1 MINMM
6 DIIPSNFWWNRI
18 TGPNFIVNSVARSLS
33 EGKSVFLLIPDD
45 LPWRAEMR
53 AIIENAYRQ
62 DYGNSNVYFSPVD
75 VSEECQEEMPGDYI
89 LKTFAKKNQTGYRQ
103 GSSQSIQSYIINK
116 GILNNRIIWVKGL
129 TNRSIKIWKDFCE
142 AFNSSSLE
150 TGLFVIEINESIKCV
165 DSDHI
170 SVINYSSFV
179 NPYDVQLFSQYLL
192 FDNHN
197 YDGRWKEYLSILV
210 SKLCENDGEIAEH
223 IISNYSLKKSSMIE
237 IIVKVSDQPEF
248 GRRGAS
254 PESNNLLRFARQN
267 DIGEI
272 NKRIWAAQLQYLFP
286 IVENIRISIITK
298 VSNQISPYLHE
309 VIQFGES
316 VTDVLDLEVG
326 SLDFLIQRHLN
337 DSVLKEKTKLLHD
350 CRNKL
355 AHRSI
360 CDLDEIEA
368 LMKMVDVFNQ

>member
-1 MINMM
+1 ML

-33 EGKSVFLLIPDD
+33 EGKSVFILIPDD

-75 VSEECQEEMPGDYI
+75 VSEECQDDMPGDYI

-103 GSSQSIQSYIINK
+103 GSSQSIQDYIINK

-129 TNRSIKIWKDFCE
+129 TSKSIMLWKKFCE

-150 TGLFVIEINESIKCV
+150 TGLFVIEINESVKCV

-170 SVINYSSFV
+170 SVINYRNFV
-179 NPYDVQLFSQYLL
+179 SPYDVQLFSQYLL
-192 FDNHN
+192 FDNLN
-197 YDGRWKEYLSILV
+197 YDGPWKEYLSILI
-210 SKLCENDGEIAEH
+210 SRLCENDGEIAEC
-223 IISNYSLKKSSMIE
+223 IISNYILNKNSLIE
-237 IIVKVSDQPEF
+237 ILEKVADQPEF
-248 GRRGAS
+248 GRRGAAS
-254 PESNNLLRFARQN
+254 DSNNLLRFARQN
-267 DIGEI
+267 DTGEI

-286 IVENIRISIITK
+286 IIENIRISIITK
-298 VSNQISPYLHE
+298 VSNQISPYLDE
-309 VIQFGES
+309 VIQYGES
-316 VTDVLDLEVG
+316 VSDVYDLEVG
-326 SLDFLIQRHLN
+326 SLDFLVQKHLN

-360 CDLDEIEA
+360 CELNEIDA
-368 LMKMVDVFNQ
+368 LMKMVDVYNQ

>member
-1 MINMM
+1 MM

-192 FDNHN
+192 FDNNN
-197 YDGRWKEYLSILV
+197 YDGRWKEYMSILI
-210 SKLCENDGEIAEH
+210 SKLCENDGEIAEF
-223 IISNYSLKKSSMIE
+223 IISNYNLKKSSLIE
-237 IIVKVSDQPEF
+237 IITKVADQPEF
-248 GRRGAS
+248 GRRGAA
-254 PESNNLLRFARQN
+254 PDSNNLLRFARQN
-267 DIGEI
+267 DTGEI

-309 VIQFGES
+309 VNQYGES
-316 VTDVLDLEVG
+316 ITDVYDLEVG
-326 SLDFLIQRHLN
+326 SLDFLVQRHLN

-360 CDLDEIEA
+360 CDISEIDT
-368 LMKMVDVFNQ
+368 LMKMIEVFNQ

>member
-1 MINMM
+1 MM

-53 AIIENAYRQ
+53 AIIENVYRQ

-89 LKTFAKKNQTGYRQ
+89 LKTFAKRNQTGYRQ

-129 TNRSIKIWKDFCE
+129 TNKSIKIWKEFCE
-142 AFNSSSLE
+142 AYNSSSLE

-192 FDNHN
+192 FDNSN
-197 YDGRWKEYLSILV
+197 YDGRWKEYLSILI
-210 SKLCENDGEIAEH
+210 SKLCENDGEIAEY
-223 IISNYSLKKSSMIE
+223 IISNFILNKNSLIE
-237 IIVKVSDQPEF
+237 VLEKVADQPEF
-248 GRRGAS
+248 GRRGAA
-254 PESNNLLRFARQN
+254 PHSNNLLRFARQN
-267 DIGEI
+267 DTGEI

-286 IVENIRISIITK
+286 IIENIRISIITK
-298 VSNQISPYLHE
+298 VSNQISSYLDE
-309 VIQFGES
+309 VIQYGES
-316 VTDVLDLEVG
+316 VSDVYDLEVG
-326 SLDFLIQRHLN
+326 SLDFLAQRHLN
-337 DSVLKEKTKLLHD
+337 DSVLKEKTRLLHD

-360 CDLDEIEA
+360 CELNEIDA
-368 LMKMVDVFNQ
+368 LMKMVDVYNQ

>member
-1 MINMM
+1 MIIMM

-62 DYGNSNVYFSPVD
+62 DYGNSNVYFSPID

-129 TNRSIKIWKDFCE
+129 TNKSTKIWKEFCE
-142 AFNSSSLE
+142 AFKSSSLE

-192 FDNHN
+192 FDNRN

-223 IISNYSLKKSSMIE
+223 IISNYNLKKISMIE
-237 IIVKVSDQPEF
+237 IIVKVADQPEF

-298 VSNQISPYLHE
+298 VCNQISPYLHE

-337 DSVLKEKTKLLHD
+337 DSLLKEKTKVLHD

-360 CDLDEIEA
+360 CDLNEIEA
-368 LMKMVDVFNQ
+368 LMKMVEVFNQ

>member
-192 FDNHN
+192 FDNNN
-197 YDGRWKEYLSILV
+197 YDGRWKEYMSILI
-210 SKLCENDGEIAEH
+210 SKLCENDGEIAEF
-223 IISNYSLKKSSMIE
+223 IISNYNLKKSSLIE
-237 IIVKVSDQPEF
+237 IITKVADQPEF
-248 GRRGAS
+248 GRRGAA
-254 PESNNLLRFARQN
+254 PDSNNLLRFARQN
-267 DIGEI
+267 DTGEI

-309 VIQFGES
+309 VNQYGES
-316 VTDVLDLEVG
+316 ITDVYDLEVG
-326 SLDFLIQRHLN
+326 SLDFLVQRHLN

-360 CDLDEIEA
+360 CDISEIDT
-368 LMKMVDVFNQ
+368 LMKMIEVFNQ

>member
-1 MINMM
+1 MM
-6 DIIPSNFWWNRI
+6 DIIPSNFWWSRI

-53 AIIENAYRQ
+53 AIIENSYRQ

-75 VSEECQEEMPGDYI
+75 VSEECKEELPGDYI
-89 LKTFAKKNQTGYRQ
+89 IRTFAKKNQTGYRQ

-129 TNRSIKIWKDFCE
+129 TNQSVKVWKSFCE
-142 AFNSSSLE
+142 DFNSSSLQD
-150 TGLFVIEINESIKCV
+150 GLFVIEINEAVKCIEN
-165 DSDHI
+165 DHI

-179 NPYDVQLFSQYLL
+179 SPYDVQLFSRYLL
-192 FDNHN
+192 FDDHN
-197 YDGRWKEYLSILV
+197 YDGRWKEYLSILI
-210 SKLCENDGEIAEH
+210 SKLCENDGEIAECF
-223 IISNYSLKKSSMIE
+223 INNYNLKKSSLIEMIAQ
-237 IIVKVSDQPEF
+237 VADQPEF

-254 PESNNLLRFARQN
+254 QESDNLLRYARQN
-267 DIGEI
+267 DDGEI
-272 NKRIWAAQLQYLFP
+272 YKRIWAAQLQYLFP

-298 VSNQISPYLHE
+298 VGNQISPYLHE
-309 VIQFGES
+309 VNQFGES
-316 VTDVLDLEVG
+316 VTDVLDLEIS
-326 SLDFLIQRHLN
+326 SLDYLVRRHLN
-337 DSVLKEKTKLLHD
+337 DSMLKGRTKLLRE

-360 CDLDEIEA
+360 CDLNEIDA
-368 LMKMVDVFNQ
+368 LMKMTDVLNQ

>member
-1 MINMM
+1 MIIMM

-62 DYGNSNVYFSPVD
+62 DYGNSNVYFSPID

-129 TNRSIKIWKDFCE
+129 TNKSTKIWKEFCE

-192 FDNHN
+192 FDNRN

-223 IISNYSLKKSSMIE
+223 IISNYNLKKISMIE
-237 IIVKVSDQPEF
+237 IIVKVADQPEF

-298 VSNQISPYLHE
+298 VCNQISPYLHE

-337 DSVLKEKTKLLHD
+337 DSLLKEKTKVLHD

-360 CDLDEIEA
+360 CDLNEIEA
-368 LMKMVDVFNQ
+368 LMKMVEVFNQ